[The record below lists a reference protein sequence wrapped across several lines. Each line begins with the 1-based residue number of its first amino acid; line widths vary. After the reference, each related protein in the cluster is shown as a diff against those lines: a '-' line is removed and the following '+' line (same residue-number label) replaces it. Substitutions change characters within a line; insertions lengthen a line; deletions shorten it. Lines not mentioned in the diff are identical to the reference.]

1 MQGVKPPAT
10 ADGVA
15 GFGHTDAFVK
25 GARARERGKAE
36 VAHYSAVSN
45 VIIKNKRVSAV
56 LVIAARSVI
65 RQRSEEGIKCG
76 HGREGVAVLVENPE
90 RAIDRFYV
98 MIRTDIS
105 NCGRR

>member
-25 GARARERGKAE
+25 GARARERGIGE
-36 VAHYSAVSN
+36 VAYHPAVRQ
-45 VIIKNKRVSAV
+45 IIVENKRVSAV

-90 RAIDRFYV
+90 RDIDRFYV